1 MMTTVFINDKYISI
15 LSRFG
20 DLQEAVDIA
29 LRRYTIDQITDKIT
43 ELRQKDVGYQTKYK
57 LDYTAFAQQVADDE
71 TFVTE
76 VETNTDKMWENDL
89 ADWEFC
95 HKRIENWTRTLENI
109 LLK

>member
-1 MMTTVFINDKYISI
+1 MTTVFINDKYISI

-29 LRRYTIDQITDKIT
+29 LRRYTIYQITAKIA
-43 ELRQKDVGYQTKYK
+43 ELRQKDARYQTKYK
-57 LDYTAFAQQVADDE
+57 LDYV
-71 TFVTE
+71 TFVQRVTENEAFVNE
-76 VETNTDKMWENDL
+76 VETNIDKMWENDL

-95 HKRIENWTRTLENI
+95 HKGIEDWTRTLQTI